1 MDIQDGIIHG
11 MSLVAARI
19 SHQFCNG
26 IKENTMTTNN
36 HPAHGPLSLDR
47 LHQIRETLS
56 KASAQ
61 SDGGN
66 LGYAMADAVKVIDGA
81 IAAFGTEPVAYMTY
95 KGYLLHAADPKLAE
109 YSDPTPLYTAP
120 PAPVSVPAA
129 MEMDDDFDSAFEHGK
144 AVGWNACR
152 TAMLQGGNHAEQH
165 LDMVGLS
172 GDTNEKGKDGTLINE
187 GTMPVTQIKPVA
199 DLYGITSPNGS
210 ETTFTFDAGEA
221 SSFAKGGWTVQ
232 EYVELERYQ
241 EAVAGNSPVTPD
253 GCIPVSD
260 HSMLP
265 PLEYLDTVKFNADC
279 AIQDPES
286 IYTNEFFL
294 SLDEVFGEMGNYSE
308 PVQAKAVSMLIA
320 EVFRLRGYSRAAPHQ
335 EAKSALEHGMQRYA
349 GAMQKLSEGDK

>member
-1 MDIQDGIIHG
+1 MTTITRELAKLFRKITNSEIDAEGNAHVVLSPAD
-11 MSLVAARI
+11 SLLINNARI
-19 SHQFCNG
+19 ALASLEAEAVACIDRANLDYLESGADADVWPASGAGSDDVLLYAAPQLPQPTVPD
-26 IKENTMTTNN
+26 EL
-36 HPAHGPLSLDR
+36 PAHTGP
-47 LHQIRETLS
+47 RE
-56 KASAQ
+56 
-61 SDGGN
+61 
-66 LGYAMADAVKVIDGA
+66 
-81 IAAFGTEPVAYMTY
+81 FGRPQAYV
-95 KGYLLHAADPKLAE
+95 D
-109 YSDPTPLYTAP
+109 
-120 PAPVSVPAA
+120 
-129 MEMDDDFDSAFEHGK
+129 
-144 AVGWNACR
+144 GWNSCR
-152 TAMLQGGNHAEQH
+152 AAMLQAGNHAEQH

-187 GTMPVTQIKPVA
+187 CTMPVTQIKPVA
-199 DLYGITSPNGS
+199 DLYGITSPTGS

-286 IYTNEFFL
+286 IYANEFFL
-294 SLDEVFGEMGNYSE
+294 SLDEVFGERGNYSE

-320 EVFRLRGYSRAAPHQ
+320 EVFRLRGYSRAAPQQ
-335 EAKSALEHGMQRYA
+335 EVKSSLEHGMQRYA
-349 GAMQKLSEGDK
+349 GAMQKLADAGD

>member
-1 MDIQDGIIHG
+1 MTEFTKEKLISWADRLIEETYSDIEISRTDAHAESYHAQLALLQLSRTALTAGTEQGQVAEICQTHEYGIDGELTHSRDIDYYQDDID
-11 MSLVAARI
+11 SLPVGTKLYAAP
-19 SHQFCNG
+19 QLPQPTVPD
-26 IKENTMTTNN
+26 EL
-36 HPAHGPLSLDR
+36 PAHTGP
-47 LHQIRETLS
+47 RE
-56 KASAQ
+56 
-61 SDGGN
+61 
-66 LGYAMADAVKVIDGA
+66 
-81 IAAFGTEPVAYMTY
+81 FGRPQAYV
-95 KGYLLHAADPKLAE
+95 D
-109 YSDPTPLYTAP
+109 
-120 PAPVSVPAA
+120 
-129 MEMDDDFDSAFEHGK
+129 
-144 AVGWNACR
+144 GWNSCR
-152 TAMLQGGNHAEQH
+152 AAMLQAGNHAEQH

-187 GTMPVTQIKPVA
+187 CTMPVTQIKPVA
-199 DLYGITSPNGS
+199 DLYGITSPTGS

-320 EVFRLRGYSRAAPHQ
+320 EIFMLRGYSPAEPQQ
-335 EAKSALEHGMQRYA
+335 EVKSSLEHGMQRYA
-349 GAMQKLSEGDK
+349 GAMQKLADAGD

>member
-1 MDIQDGIIHG
+1 MTLTKSWLQKAISDIETMRDEIPFGLDEDGNNTLDALKLALAG
-11 MSLVAARI
+11 MEA
-19 SHQFCNG
+19 
-26 IKENTMTTNN
+26 
-36 HPAHGPLSLDR
+36 
-47 LHQIRETLS
+47 
-56 KASAQ
+56 
-61 SDGGN
+61 
-66 LGYAMADAVKVIDGA
+66 
-81 IAAFGTEPVAYMTY
+81 EPVAVVDIQRGRGDGKKYALCFTSAGHSLPDDVY
-95 KGYLLHAADPKLAE
+95 N
-109 YSDPTPLYTAP
+109 LYTAP
-120 PAPVSVPAA
+120 QPLTTSERAELENYRNAQQVVPEWTNEQCLEFLSIAFRHA
-129 MEMDDDFDSAFEHGK
+129 EIKGDLEMDDIRLGVK
-144 AVGWNACR
+144 MVNACR
-152 TAMLQGGNHAEQH
+152 AAMLQAGNHAEQH

-187 GTMPVTQIKPVA
+187 CTMPVTQIKPVA
-199 DLYGITSPNGS
+199 DLYGITSPTGS

-335 EAKSALEHGMQRYA
+335 EAK
-349 GAMQKLSEGDK
+349 